1 MMNQIKILWVDDEI
15 DLLRP
20 HILFLENKG
29 YLVETVNNGNDAVEM
44 VAKNHY
50 HIVFLDENMPGISG
64 IEALIQIKRLLP
76 ELPVVMVTKSEEE
89 SIMEEAIGAK
99 IADYLIKPVKPNQVV
114 MSIKKHVQQQ
124 EIISEKTNQAY
135 QSKFQSILSEISM
148 ARQFTDWLEVFK
160 KLSYWELELEQS
172 GSNVMDEVLLMQKT
186 EANIAFGRYIKSNYL
201 NWFKGSDDKPI
212 LSPQIFKEYVFPAMA
227 EEQKTVFI
235 LIDNLRYD
243 QWQTIAPLIRPYFN
257 IERDEIYCAILP
269 TATQYARNAIFAGL
283 MPMEIDKIFPD
294 FWLDD
299 EEEGGKNQYEQ
310 DLLRMQL
317 DREGYKQ
324 SFYFEKIF
332 NNKQGK
338 KVSEQYKNLL
348 NFPLSV
354 LIYNFVDILS
364 HARTDSKMIRE
375 LAQDTSA
382 FRSLT
387 LSWFEHSPL
396 LELLKQLSKEKVR
409 VVITTD
415 HGTIQVNEPKKVI
428 GDKNTSTNLRYKLGR
443 NLDYNP
449 KEVFEIRKPAEAHLP
464 SSNLT
469 STYIFALNDDFL
481 AYPNNYNHFVK
492 YYKHTFQHGGVSME
506 EMLVPVISML
516 PK

>member
-1 MMNQIKILWVDDEI
+1 
-15 DLLRP
+15 
-20 HILFLENKG
+20 
-29 YLVETVNNGNDAVEM
+29 
-44 VAKNHY
+44 
-50 HIVFLDENMPGISG
+50 
-64 IEALIQIKRLLP
+64 
-76 ELPVVMVTKSEEE
+76 
-89 SIMEEAIGAK
+89 
-99 IADYLIKPVKPNQVV
+99 
-114 MSIKKHVQQQ
+114 
-124 EIISEKTNQAY
+124 
-135 QSKFQSILSEISM
+135 
-148 ARQFTDWLEVFK
+148 
-160 KLSYWELELEQS
+160 
-172 GSNVMDEVLLMQKT
+172 
-186 EANIAFGRYIKSNYL
+186 
-201 NWFKGSDDKPI
+201 
-212 LSPQIFKEYVFPAMA
+212 
-227 EEQKTVFI
+227 
-235 LIDNLRYD
+235 
-243 QWQTIAPLIRPYFN
+243 
-257 IERDEIYCAILP
+257 LP